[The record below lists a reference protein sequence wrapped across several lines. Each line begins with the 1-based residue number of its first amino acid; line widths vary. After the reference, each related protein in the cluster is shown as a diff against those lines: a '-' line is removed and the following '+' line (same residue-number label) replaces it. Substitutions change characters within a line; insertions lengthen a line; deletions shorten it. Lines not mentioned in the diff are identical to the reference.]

1 MDIKKLQYP
10 IGPFQVPSE
19 ISENDLQE
27 AITILDIFPEK
38 LRLLV
43 SQLPQKTLQQ
53 PYRPEGWTIQQ
64 LVHHIADSHHNS
76 YIRFKWA
83 LTEENP
89 KIKAYNEKEWASLG
103 DYHTMP
109 IVWSL
114 MHLEAVHHKL
124 VYLLNTLTEEQWNRT
139 YQHPDKD
146 GPSSL
151 KETALL
157 YAWHS
162 MHHYAHIKNALD
174 RLEN

>member
-1 MDIKKLQYP
+1 MKKLQYP
-10 IGPFQVPSE
+10 IGEFQVPTE
-19 ISENDLQE
+19 ISEQDLQE

-43 SQLPQKTLQQ
+43 SQLPQHVFQQ

-76 YIRFKWA
+76 YLRFKWA
-83 LTEENP
+83 LTEDNP
-89 KIKAYNEKEWASLG
+89 TIKAYDEKKWAALG
-103 DYHTMP
+103 DYNTMP

-124 VYLLNTLTEEQWNRT
+124 VYLLKGLTANQWERT
-139 YQHPDKD
+139 YQHPEKEA
-146 GPSSL
+146 PTSL
-151 KETALL
+151 KETVLQ
-157 YAWHS
+157 YSWHS

-174 RLEN
+174 RLQE